1 MDENQYCL
9 LKKDPT
15 LGKLVRIPGKGQ
27 NVSSNE
33 FPHTN
38 FNRILSIGCLV
49 GGIRR
54 ASVVAKTTCEL
65 QALSRKNLNILV
77 IEYPD
82 VGDELKRVAKDRA
95 KVVKE
100 GNVATEEAN
109 LQCDETVNCEE
120 EGGRGRS
127 VNCCKVN

>member
-1 MDENQYCL
+1 M
-9 LKKDPT
+9 
-15 LGKLVRIPGKGQ
+15 
-27 NVSSNE
+27 
-33 FPHTN
+33 
-38 FNRILSIGCLV
+38 V

-100 GNVATEEAN
+100 GNVAAAKTN
-109 LQCDETVNCEE
+109 LFGDEIVICKEQ
-120 EGGRGRS
+120 GGRGRS